1 MWLWIPGDAAGSE
14 GGALVAEAPPEMSPP
29 VSGAGVGAS
38 FCAAV
43 GGDKGDGGDGG
54 KKPEDWKGV
63 LAEFTL
69 HVLRSY
75 APIYIYIYNIYN

>member
-1 MWLWIPGDAAGSE
+1 ME
-14 GGALVAEAPPEMSPP
+14 GGVAVAEAPPEMSPP

-54 KKPEDWKGV
+54 KKPEDWTGV

-75 APIYIYIYNIYN
+75 APIYIYVYIIYTINYVYGSVD

>member
-1 MWLWIPGDAAGSE
+1 ME
-14 GGALVAEAPPEMSPP
+14 GGVAVAEAPPEMSPP
-29 VSGAGVGAS
+29 AGGAGVGAA

-43 GGDKGDGGDGG
+43 GGDKEDGGDGG

-63 LAEFTL
+63 LAKFTL

-75 APIYIYIYNIYN
+75 APIYIYIYIIYTINYAYGSVD

>member
-1 MWLWIPGDAAGSE
+1 ME
-14 GGALVAEAPPEMSPP
+14 GGGVAVAEAPPDMAPP
-29 VSGAGVGAS
+29 VAGAGVGAA
-38 FCAAV
+38 FCTAIE
-43 GGDKGDGGDGG
+43 GDKGDGGDGG

-75 APIYIYIYNIYN
+75 APIYIYI